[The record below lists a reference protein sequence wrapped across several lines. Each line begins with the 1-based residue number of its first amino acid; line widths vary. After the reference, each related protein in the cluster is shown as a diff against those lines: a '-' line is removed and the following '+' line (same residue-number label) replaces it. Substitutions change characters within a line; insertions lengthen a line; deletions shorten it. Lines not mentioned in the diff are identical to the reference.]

1 MDTSAKSDVDD
12 TGRER
17 ARRRMRTLQEKLA
30 IVEEATRPGA
40 SIALVAR
47 KHDVNANLVF
57 GWLRLHRRGLL
68 QSQRHGKPIPL
79 LPVKITT
86 PTLTPTEPSSGR
98 VAKRRARRSVPEL
111 ASIEAMLEIVLP
123 EGTRLCL
130 RGEAQRAVLE
140 RVLEWLPRR

>member
-17 ARRRMRTLQEKLA
+17 AARRMRTLQEKLA

-40 SIALVAR
+40 SVALVAR

-68 QSQRHGKPIPL
+68 QSQRHGKSIPL

-98 VAKRRARRSVPEL
+98 MVRRRARRSVPEL
-111 ASIEAMLEIVLP
+111 ASTEAMLEIVLAD
-123 EGTRLCL
+123 GTHLCL